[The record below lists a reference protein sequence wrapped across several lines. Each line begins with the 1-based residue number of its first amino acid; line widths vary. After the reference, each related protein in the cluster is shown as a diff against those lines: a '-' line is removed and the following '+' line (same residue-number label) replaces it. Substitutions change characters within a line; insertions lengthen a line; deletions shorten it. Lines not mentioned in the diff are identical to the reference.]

1 MKQKFSFLLLAV
13 GSILLVPQALQAE
26 TQTNTDARVRVI
38 IGTDGQNKLASV
50 PDALKLDLSR
60 PAAAE
65 AQATASAEAS
75 ASNGTAPSH
84 TGPAVRATIDLGQ
97 QRATIEVNGEVKHTW
112 KVSSARYGYTT
123 PNGTYKP
130 QWLSRM
136 HYSKQYDYSPMPFS
150 VFFHEGYAIHGT
162 DSIRRLGSPAS
173 HGCIRLHPDNAQT
186 FFNLVKQ
193 HGKANSRIVIVG
205 SPNHTWAERRRVEE
219 RVGYSGNSN
228 GSSHSNPHTDRLTRP
243 FSLDTYDL

>member
-1 MKQKFSFLLLAV
+1 MKQKFPFLLVVGSFLLAGQAALAE
-13 GSILLVPQALQAE
+13 PQANA
-26 TQTNTDARVRVI
+26 DARVRVI
-38 IGTDGQNKLASV
+38 IGADGQSKLASV

-60 PAAAE
+60 PTTAEARAAAS
-65 AQATASAEAS
+65 TEAS
-75 ASNGTAPSH
+75 TSNGSTPAYL
-84 TGPAVRATIDLGQ
+84 GPALKATIDLGQ
-97 QRATIEVNGEVKHTW
+97 QQATIEVNGEVKYTW
-112 KVSSARYGYTT
+112 KVSSARYGYST

-150 VFFHEGYAIHGT
+150 VFFHDGFAIHGT
-162 DSIRRLGSPAS
+162 EAIGRLGRPAS

-193 HGKANSRIVIVG
+193 HGKANSQIVIVG
-205 SPNHTWAERRRVEE
+205 SPNHTWAERRVVESF
-219 RVGYSGNSN
+219 GFG
-228 GSSHSNPHTDRLTRP
+228 GSSSGSNVHTNRFTRP